1 MSSRSAYEGIIAAL
15 HEWARGYDPK
25 LRLNAVLAK
34 ARAMYGKRLTG
45 QDYAELVNC
54 HSLGELLNTL
64 KTQTNYAQA
73 LEAATTDIGVAQI
86 EELLRMHVLRQA
98 ETLCRYEI
106 SVGENLYRYFIVRND
121 IKQILSMIRLLI
133 IGKPEKYLLDLPP
146 FFNKHTE
153 LDLYEL
159 AAARSFKELVGAL
172 DGSPYKKIVEPF
184 AADYDKR
191 GMYIIIE
198 ARLNKYLRQLLLKI
212 INRGNSEKG
221 RQQIHDIIN
230 YMQDMET
237 IVNIYRLIR
246 LADAD
251 SDMIKDYI
259 DTEFTNFS
267 SKEIKLLVN
276 AQKARDMFSLIS
288 ETCYSKDFARVD
300 FSYLEDAVQKLM
312 YRRFSREIRYYT
324 NATAVVFCYIFLA
337 ENEVRNIIHIVE
349 GIRYGNPPEKI
360 SAMLVGAED

>member
-1 MSSRSAYEGIIAAL
+1 MRHTNTSFSE
-15 HEWARGYDPK
+15 
-25 LRLNAVLAK
+25 NAVLAK
-34 ARAMYGKRLTG
+34 ARAMYGKRLTSR
-45 QDYAELVNC
+45 DYAELVNC
-54 HSLGELLNTL
+54 RSLGELLNYL
-64 KTQTNYAQA
+64 KTMTDYAGSF
-73 LEAATTDIGVAQI
+73 EAATKDIGAAQI
-86 EELLRMHVLRQA
+86 EELLRMHVLRRS
-98 ETLCRYEI
+98 EILCRYEI
-106 SVGENLYRYFIVRND
+106 SIGENLYRYFIVKND
-121 IKQILSMIRLLI
+121 IKQILAMIRLLI
-133 IGKPEKYLLDLPP
+133 IGTPEKYLRNLPP

-159 AAARSFKELVGAL
+159 AAARSFDGLIGAL

-191 GMYIIIE
+191 GVYIKIE
-198 ARLNKYLRQLLLKI
+198 AQLNRYLRQLLLKV
-212 INRGNSEKG
+212 INRGNSAKG

-251 SDMIKDYI
+251 SDIIKDYI

-267 SKEIKLLVN
+267 SREIKMLTN
-276 AQKARDMFSLIS
+276 ATKARDMFSLIS
-288 ETCYSKDFARVD
+288 ETCYRKDFANVD
-300 FSYLEDAVQKLM
+300 FSYLEDAVQELM
-312 YRRFSREIRYYT
+312 YRRFSHEIRYYT
-324 NATAVVFCYIFLA
+324 NATAVMFCYIFLA